1 MHASAAYRFT
11 GKGVLWCSVPKWLS
25 FPLTMWGVVFTACVV
40 FLFLYIMGKLLFSS
54 ASGIPGAAISENK
67 FKITVPPV
75 TEPSLQYLR
84 PSLALP
90 TIQKRY
96 YFFHYSTYALHLLFR
111 QYRSDTTFCTYGTFL
126 YPLLSLRSST
136 STVHDKGWPEP
147 FFFTVHIRYF
157 FVSLAC
163 HVLLLKYIARKLL
176 CACGS
181 HKERARQ
188 WSLLSEWIK
197 GKRERA
203 YFTLVHIAFSKAWK
217 RKSKKWSN
225 NVLYHLALP

>member
-1 MHASAAYRFT
+1 MCVSKSLCVVRVCVCTRVCACVCVCAYVCVCVHECMHASAAYRFT

-111 QYRSDTTFCTYGTFL
+111 QYRSDTTFCTYIT
-126 YPLLSLRSST
+126 Y
-136 STVHDKGWPEP
+136 
-147 FFFTVHIRYF
+147 
-157 FVSLAC
+157 FVSLA
-163 HVLLLKYIARKLL
+163 
-176 CACGS
+176 
-181 HKERARQ
+181 
-188 WSLLSEWIK
+188 
-197 GKRERA
+197 
-203 YFTLVHIAFSKAWK
+203 FT
-217 RKSKKWSN
+217 
-225 NVLYHLALP
+225 